1 MNLTNTKKFDHL
13 PDEKQQI
20 IIDAS
25 VAEFADNGFK
35 NASVNKIVN
44 NAGIAKGSLFNY
56 FKSKS
61 LLFEYVY
68 TLALKEV
75 KAYLARVRD
84 ESNQDEF
91 FTRLSKIIHAGINFI
106 DKHPL
111 LAKIYFR
118 LLNSDDS
125 PRGKKIIK
133 ELHTEAVDYLKQFI
147 MEGIE
152 RKELSDKLNISTTAF
167 MLEAI
172 LNRILQTYY
181 LDLFDPES
189 DIDKEN
195 KEWINS
201 IVGVLKNGLSGK
213 P

>member
-1 MNLTNTKKFDHL
+1 MNLANTKKFDHL
-13 PDEKQQI
+13 SDEKQQI

-35 NASVNKIVN
+35 NASVNKIVEQ
-44 NAGIAKGSLFNY
+44 AGIAKGSLFNY

-91 FTRLSKIIHAGINFI
+91 FTRLSKIIDAGINFI
-106 DKHPL
+106 EKHPL

-133 ELHTEAVDYLKQFI
+133 ELHNEAVNYLEGFVKI
-147 MEGIE
+147 GIE
-152 RKELSDKLNISTTAF
+152 RGELRDTDTMTAAF
-167 MLEAI
+167 LLESVI
-172 LNRILQTYY
+172 NRILQTYY
-181 LDLFDPES
+181 LDLFNSSSKINKNDRQW
-189 DIDKEN
+189 IDQ
-195 KEWINS
+195 
-201 IVGVLKNGLSGK
+201 IVETIKTGMSK
-213 P
+213 

>member
-13 PDEKQQI
+13 SDEKQQI

-35 NASVNKIVN
+35 NASVNKIVEQ
-44 NAGIAKGSLFNY
+44 AGIAKGSLFNY

-91 FTRLSKIIHAGINFI
+91 FIRLSKIIDAGINFI
-106 DKHPL
+106 EKHPL

-133 ELHTEAVDYLKQFI
+133 ELHNEAVNYLEGFVKI
-147 MEGIE
+147 GIE
-152 RKELSDKLNISTTAF
+152 RGELRDTDTMTAAF
-167 MLEAI
+167 LLESVI
-172 LNRILQTYY
+172 NRILQTYY
-181 LDLFDPES
+181 LDLFNSSSKINKNDRQW
-189 DIDKEN
+189 IDQ
-195 KEWINS
+195 
-201 IVGVLKNGLSGK
+201 IVETIKTGMSK
-213 P
+213 